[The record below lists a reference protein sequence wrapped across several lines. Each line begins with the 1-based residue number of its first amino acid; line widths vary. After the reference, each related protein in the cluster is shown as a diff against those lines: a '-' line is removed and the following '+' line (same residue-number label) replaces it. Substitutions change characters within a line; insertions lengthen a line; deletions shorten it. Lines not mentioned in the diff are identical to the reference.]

1 MSQAT
6 LWKGAVAGILFG
18 VSLLSVPLLSQ
29 ADEGEPVSRQRV
41 ELSLRSW
48 MFTNGET
55 KWSHD
60 ASGLDSRLGNP
71 TSKLT
76 YKDNN
81 TQIVELAA
89 KVNLTRRWFLRGEL
103 GFSVDFDRGKMVDDD
118 YLSTGG
124 QHLFSRTNSDVT
136 GSGTWY
142 LNLDGGRRVAEF
154 SGNRGYLDVYG
165 GFQYW
170 NTKYEARG
178 VYQEVCNPSGVFTC
192 GSGTVRP
199 GSVLAIVNTTHWIT
213 PIRVGTQ
220 AEYRLTRWFTGIE
233 LRDIASGVRAIRREV
248 LEDLPL
254 YGDLYR
260 FLPVLAARD
269 GYRVR
274 ELDTPQ
280 HRADARARVYRP
292 SVYFRRLLD
301 LLGLYF
307 LVRFREK
314 PLRFFGLVGALLA
327 AVGGILLVVLFVQG
341 GPKESPAAPHVLHAL
356 IVEFLYT
363 FALCYVVLN
372 VATAKGTEGNS
383 FYGLAIGFTVLAGAY
398 SVGHISGG
406 AFNPAVA
413 VGITIM
419 KLKPLASVW
428 IYFVA
433 NLAAAVCAALAFKA
447 IHPGEE

>member
-1 MSQAT
+1 MRQSTRCKHAIV
-6 LWKGAVAGILFG
+6 GIMAVM
-18 VSLLSVPLLSQ
+18 SLLSVPAPSP
-29 ADEGEPVSRQRV
+29 AEDGEPASRQRV

-81 TQIVELAA
+81 TQIIELAA

-103 GFSVDFDRGKMVDDD
+103 GLSVDFDRGKMVDDD

-136 GSGTWY
+136 GNGTWY

-154 SGNRGYLDVYG
+154 SGNHGYLDVYG

-220 AEYRLTRWFTGIE
+220 AEYRLTRWFSLEGRVAASPISIVYNEDKHVLRSDLQQPSFTMWGIGASANVDAGVKFMLTRNLALTG
-233 LRDIASGVRAIRREV
+233 
-248 LEDLPL
+248 
-254 YGDLYR
+254 
-260 FLPVLAARD
+260 
-269 GYRVR
+269 GYRVWWNRAYSGTWENHPVGSGSETAPVR
-274 ELDTPQ
+274 ELQTIR
-280 HRADARARVYRP
+280 HGAT
-292 SVYFRRLLD
+292 
-301 LLGLYF
+301 
-307 LVRFREK
+307 
-314 PLRFFGLVGALLA
+314 FGL
-327 AVGGILLVVLFVQG
+327 
-341 GPKESPAAPHVLHAL
+341 
-356 IVEFLYT
+356 
-363 FALCYVVLN
+363 
-372 VATAKGTEGNS
+372 TAS
-383 FYGLAIGFTVLAGAY
+383 F
-398 SVGHISGG
+398 
-406 AFNPAVA
+406 
-413 VGITIM
+413 
-419 KLKPLASVW
+419 
-428 IYFVA
+428 
-433 NLAAAVCAALAFKA
+433 
-447 IHPGEE
+447 